1 MHFKSF
7 SFMSCLLAISCLG
20 ACTQASNQTDL
31 VINNVTVVDAVSPMR
46 VERSVVIRDDKIFA
60 VNPTLTGSAA
70 TAPNVVDGSGQ
81 FLIPGLWDMHV
92 HFLYEPKLTEQ
103 MADLFLHYG
112 VTSVRDTG
120 GNLADLAALRK
131 RLTERSRPSPRIY
144 FSGPLLDGK
153 FVVYDGSDPARPAL
167 GVDVANTSSANAR
180 VKELKDAGA
189 DLIKIYELVQ
199 PDVYAD
205 LVAAARSQD
214 LPIASH
220 VPLMLTADEAGPLAD
235 SMEHLRNI
243 ELACASNWQELLQ
256 QRRKTI
262 REFSEGLG
270 YELRRGLHSAQRLPA
285 IAAYD
290 ENRCNEVLDTLQNT
304 TQVPTL
310 RLNTVFRQQPW
321 TRNDWP
327 AALSGMPDDVAQQW
341 QSQID
346 LLKHNNTAPDHRFA
360 DWSLFLISRLLER
373 KVPIAAGTDT
383 PIGLGIPGYSLHTEL
398 ELLVAGGMTPNQ
410 ALYAATVA
418 PTHFFGNT
426 DEIGQIKPGMT
437 ADLILLNANPLDD
450 ISNTRNIA
458 AVMTGGTWI
467 RR

>member
-7 SFMSCLLAISCLG
+7 SLMSCLLAISCLG

-103 MADLFLHYG
+103 MADLFLQYG

-120 GNLADLAALRK
+120 GNLADLAALRE

-398 ELLVAGGMTPNQ
+398 ELLVAGGMTPTQ

-418 PTHFFGNT
+418 PTHFFNNT
-426 DEIGQIKPGMT
+426 DQIGQIKPGMT

>member
-60 VNPTLTGSAA
+60 INPTLTGSAA

-120 GNLADLAALRK
+120 GNLADLAALRE
-131 RLTERSRPSPRIY
+131 RLTERARPSPRIY

-153 FVVYDGSDPARPAL
+153 FVVYDVSDPARPAL
-167 GVDVANTSSANAR
+167 GVDVANKSSANAR

-199 PDVYAD
+199 PDGYTD

-310 RLNTVFRQQPW
+310 
-321 TRNDWP
+321 
-327 AALSGMPDDVAQQW
+327 
-341 QSQID
+341 
-346 LLKHNNTAPDHRFA
+346 
-360 DWSLFLISRLLER
+360 SLIH
-373 KVPIAAGTDT
+373 I
-383 PIGLGIPGYSLHTEL
+383 
-398 ELLVAGGMTPNQ
+398 
-410 ALYAATVA
+410 
-418 PTHFFGNT
+418 
-426 DEIGQIKPGMT
+426 
-437 ADLILLNANPLDD
+437 
-450 ISNTRNIA
+450 
-458 AVMTGGTWI
+458 
-467 RR
+467 

>member
-7 SFMSCLLAISCLG
+7 SLMSCLLAISCLG

-31 VINNVTVVDAVSPMR
+31 VINNVTVVDAVSPIR

-103 MADLFLHYG
+103 MADLFLQYG

-120 GNLADLAALRK
+120 GNLADLAALRE

-398 ELLVAGGMTPNQ
+398 ELLVAGGMTPTQ

-418 PTHFFGNT
+418 PTHFFNNT
-426 DEIGQIKPGMT
+426 DQIGQIKPGMT